1 MAVET
6 PRRGGAADRGGRGA
20 AAGASGRGRGQA
32 QGAAGV
38 ARLEGTPD
46 AEADAACR
54 RPVSFLRMIHHSKL
68 PDVVVVTHWV
78 DTEQATLTKAA
89 LFLPTSYLYFIP
101 GGLPEVTVR
110 SCAVWSKNR

>member
-68 PDVVVVTHWV
+68 PD
-78 DTEQATLTKAA
+78 ELFSKAD
-89 LFLPTSYLYFIP
+89 
-101 GGLPEVTVR
+101 GLGCPLR
-110 SCAVWSKNR
+110 PLLLA